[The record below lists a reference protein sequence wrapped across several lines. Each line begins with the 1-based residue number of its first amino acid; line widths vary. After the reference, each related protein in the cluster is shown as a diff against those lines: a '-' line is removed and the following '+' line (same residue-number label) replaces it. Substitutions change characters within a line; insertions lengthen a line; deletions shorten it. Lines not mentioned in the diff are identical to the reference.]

1 MNFIS
6 TRNTA
11 PAATLSQAIA
21 AGLAPDGG
29 LYVPDVLP
37 APRELAAGD
46 AHSSNAAT
54 PLAPVFAP
62 VAPSG

>member
-46 AHSSNAAT
+46 DIDRIYIVIEY
-54 PLAPVFAP
+54 PLNF
-62 VAPSG
+62 GHL